1 MTAELLI
8 TLIFLVIVLIAILYI
23 ISIWVYKR
31 APANMGFI
39 RTGYLGTKV
48 CLGRG
53 AMVLPVF
60 HEVTWVSLET
70 LKLIVSRSR
79 DQAVLTSDK
88 IRIDVVTELYAH
100 VGRSEED
107 LLAAARSLGERTFD
121 TEKVRNLLE
130 AKIVSALRSY
140 AATKTLSE
148 LHENRDAFA
157 KAVQNSVVESFHA
170 NGLTLEEVTIVT
182 LEQSAKE
189 FFDKDNVFDAEGL
202 KVITAITSDA
212 RRQVHNTEKR
222 TTVSIRQ
229 RELDTQLELL
239 EIEKQEAF
247 ARANQDREVANEQA
261 QQIGN
266 KQIYVLDQRMA
277 VEQKEIDNEQALERM
292 RAERDV
298 NATEESRRREAAEI
312 QKTLELEKAR
322 RDREI
327 ELVAK
332 TEEEQLANIQR
343 KLAEE
348 RAERDRRIALV
359 DKAKEEELVEIA
371 RELAR
376 ERAQKDKE
384 IALITKEQARQVADI
399 DRTTVVM
406 GREEAARDER
416 HTSSETTALS
426 VRRRSLET
434 RLAMLEIDKDEAFAQ
449 TQQEREVTNE
459 RARVLSEQQR
469 FILEQRWQVEEEE
482 IAKAQAL
489 EAAQIRKD
497 IAIIEE
503 ARKREAAEIQRGLAR
518 ETEERNRDIALVAKA
533 GELEQ
538 AEVQRRLA
546 VEVEERTREV
556 ALTGKDEEVERARVK
571 KALAVEVEERE
582 REVAL
587 TGKDEEVERARVKKA
602 LAVEVEEREREVAL
616 TGKDEEVERARV
628 KKALAVEVEERERE
642 VALTGKDEEV
652 ERARVKKALAVE
664 VEERERDIALIAKE
678 QERERADIQ
687 RFLAREQ
694 EERDRQ
700 IALAAKTRELE
711 QAETHRLEMTARRE
725 QAEHD
730 AESVRRVAD
739 ATRQKEID
747 RIRAEKDADTRRIDE
762 ENKAQI
768 TRMHLLTQAESR
780 SLAAEREAEA
790 TLTRARATSE
800 AQQIAAEGI
809 EREAG
814 AVGRAEMHIETL
826 RVENVQRRFEAEAV
840 GIEAKAGAL
849 KKYNESATFLELAKL
864 HIEAERDIHIDQAKA
879 MGTALTGA
887 HIRMYGGD
895 GGTVD
900 NIRQL
905 FTSGFGIGEALEG
918 VAQSLPEGLRDR
930 LARDGIRGI
939 FRRPDDGPLSGHVG
953 HIQTLVDTHL
963 GDALDTP
970 FGAALERLNEAA
982 GGDEQ
987 ASRALAVLGSVNE
1000 GGTFDDVPF
1009 ATAWSLLQSL
1019 AKSSK

>member
-8 TLIFLVIVLIAILYI
+8 TLIFLVIVLIAILYV

-70 LKLIVSRSR
+70 LKLIVSRAR

-88 IRIDVVTELYAH
+88 IRIDVVAELYAH

-157 KAVQNSVVESFHA
+157 KAVQTSVVESFHA

-229 RELDTQLELL
+229 RELDTQLDLF

-247 ARANQDREVANEQA
+247 ARAHQDREVANEQA
-261 QQIGN
+261 QQIGS

-277 VEQKEIDNEQALERM
+277 VEQKEIDNERALERL

-312 QKTLELEKAR
+312 RKTLELEKAR

-332 TEEEQLANIQR
+332 TEEEQLANIRR
-343 KLAEE
+343 KLSEE

-359 DKAKEEELVEIA
+359 AKAEEEELVEIA
-371 RELAR
+371 RALAR
-376 ERAQKDKE
+376 ERAEKDKE
-384 IALITKEQARQVADI
+384 IELIAKEQARAVADI
-399 DRTTVVM
+399 DRTTAVM
-406 GREEAARDER
+406 SREEAARDER
-416 HTSSETTALS
+416 HQSSEATAIS

-449 TQQEREVTNE
+449 TQQEREVANE

-482 IAKAQAL
+482 IAKARAL

-503 ARKREAAEIQRGLAR
+503 TRQREAAEIQRGLAR

-556 ALTGKDEEVERARVK
+556 ALTSKDEEVERVRVQ

-587 TGKDEEVERARVKKA
+587 TRKDEEVERARVN
-602 LAVEVEEREREVAL
+602 
-616 TGKDEEVERARV
+616 
-628 KKALAVEVEERERE
+628 
-642 VALTGKDEEV
+642 
-652 ERARVKKALAVE
+652 KALAVE

-711 QAETHRLEMTARRE
+711 QAEAHRLEMTARRE

-739 ATRQKEID
+739 AARQKEID

-768 TRMHLLTQAESR
+768 TRMHLLTQAEAR

-814 AVGRAEMHIETL
+814 AVGRAEVHIEAL
-826 RVENVQRRFEAEAV
+826 RVENTQRRFRAEAV
-840 GIEAKAGAL
+840 GIEAKADAL

-864 HIEAERDIHIDQAKA
+864 HIEAERDVHIDQAKA

-953 HIQTLVDTHL
+953 HIQSLVDAHL
-963 GDALDTP
+963 GEALDTP
-970 FGAALERLNEAA
+970 FAAALERLGEAA
-982 GGDEQ
+982 GKDDE

-1000 GGTFDDVPF
+1000 NGAFDDVPF
-1009 ATAWSLLQSL
+1009 ATAWSLLQAL

>member
-8 TLIFLVIVLIAILYI
+8 TLLFLVIVLIAILYV

-88 IRIDVVTELYAH
+88 IRIDVVAELYAH

-130 AKIVSALRSY
+130 AKIVSAVRSY

-202 KVITAITSDA
+202 KVITEVTSDA

-222 TTVSIRQ
+222 TTVSIRK

-247 ARANQDREVANEQA
+247 ARAHQDREVANEQA
-261 QQIGN
+261 LQIGN
-266 KQIYVLDQRMA
+266 KQMYVLDQRME
-277 VEQKEIDNEQALERM
+277 VEQKEIDNDKALERM

-298 NATEESRRREAAEI
+298 SATEESRRREAAEI

-359 DKAKEEELVEIA
+359 DKAREEELVEIA

-376 ERAQKDKE
+376 EQAQKDKE
-384 IALITKEQARQVADI
+384 IELIAKEQAREMADI

-406 GREEAARDER
+406 SREEAARDER
-416 HTSSETTALS
+416 HQSSEATALS

-449 TQQEREVTNE
+449 AQQEREVANE

-469 FILEQRWQVEEEE
+469 FILEQRWQVEQEE
-482 IAKAQAL
+482 IAKAEAL
-489 EAAQIRKD
+489 EAAQIQKD
-497 IAIIEE
+497 VAIIEE
-503 ARKREAAEIQRGLAR
+503 TRKREAADIQRALAR
-518 ETEERNRDIALVAKA
+518 ETEERNRDIALVTKA

-546 VEVEERTREV
+546 VEVEERGREI
-556 ALTGKDEEVERARVK
+556 ALTGKDEEVERARVR
-571 KALAVEVEERE
+571 KALAVEIEERE

-587 TGKDEEVERARVKKA
+587 TGKE
-602 LAVEVEEREREVAL
+602 
-616 TGKDEEVERARV
+616 
-628 KKALAVEVEERERE
+628 
-642 VALTGKDEEV
+642 EEV

-664 VEERERDIALIAKE
+664 VEERERDIALITKE

-711 QAETHRLEMTARRE
+711 QAEAHRLEMTARRE

-739 ATRQKEID
+739 ASRQKEID
-747 RIRAEKDADTRRIDE
+747 RIRAEKEADTRRIDE

-768 TRMHLLTQAESR
+768 TRMHLLTQAEAR

-800 AQQIAAEGI
+800 AQQIAADGI

-814 AVGRAEMHIETL
+814 AVGRAEVHIEAL
-826 RVENVQRRFEAEAV
+826 RVENVQRRFQAEAV
-840 GIEAKAGAL
+840 GIEAKADAL
-849 KKYNESATFLELAKL
+849 KRYNESATFLELAKL

-887 HIRMYGGD
+887 HIRMYGGGD
-895 GGTVD
+895 GTVD

-953 HIQTLVDTHL
+953 RIQALVDAHL

-970 FGAALERLNEAA
+970 FAAALERLREAA

-987 ASRALAVLGSVNE
+987 AARALAVLGSVNE
-1000 GGTFDDVPF
+1000 GGAFDEVPF
-1009 ATAWSLLQSL
+1009 GTAWGLLQAV
-1019 AKSSK
+1019 AKNSA